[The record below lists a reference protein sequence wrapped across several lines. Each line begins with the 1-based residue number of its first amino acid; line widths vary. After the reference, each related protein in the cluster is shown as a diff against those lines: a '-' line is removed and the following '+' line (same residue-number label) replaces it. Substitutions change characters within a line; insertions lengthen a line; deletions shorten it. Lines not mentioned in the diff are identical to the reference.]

1 MHRLS
6 KIKLFFILYAAGL
19 LAAANVYAYTLEF
32 PLPGMQSVSDP
43 GEYISLLFV
52 FGLGLVGFL
61 AVAAIV
67 VGGIM
72 YMTGST
78 VGKVDRAKQ
87 IIWGA
92 VSGLVLLLCSYL
104 LLFTIDPTLVNL
116 SPFQLKPANIPAS
129 QGGTKCTA
137 PQVFD
142 PTTNSC
148 VSSAGVCDP
157 ATQIWSPSQAICVP
171 KPAGYSTVNCN
182 QDSPTCAGETA
193 CIPGG
198 CAKDGSQQWDSTKCC
213 CVQTAVTG
221 FGGLCYPY

>member
-78 VGKVDRAKQ
+78 VGKVDKAKQ

-116 SPFQLKPANIPAS
+116 SPFQLKPANIPAQ
-129 QGGTKCTA
+129 QGGTQCTA

-142 PTTNSC
+142 PTTDTC
-148 VSSAGVCDP
+148 VTSAMVCDP
-157 ATQIWSPSQAICVP
+157 ATQVWSPTQGTCVN
-171 KPAGYSTVNCN
+171 KPPGYGTTACN
-182 QDSPTCAGETA
+182 PAASPCAGETA
-193 CIPGG
+193 CVPGG
-198 CAKDGSQQWDSTKCC
+198 CAVGGFQQWDQAKCC
-213 CVQTAVTG
+213 CVISSGYGAG
-221 FGGLCYPY
+221 SCY